1 MDRTIPERLLGQPMK
16 AIKSHVSR
24 LASLALLMLGTAM
37 QEATGASLPRSEP
50 ANRESG
56 TLAAS
61 YANPLIASFMFR
73 DAPIEYA
80 MSMLGE
86 TWGRHIVVNDSAK
99 QTSVRTF
106 LKNIDCQGA
115 LKAICHGH
123 GLWYR
128 EDPESGIIYVLT
140 LDEFTKGDA
149 FSEKK
154 FVEVVTLV
162 YPRCE
167 DIAAAVQEAYRDM
180 VIYYAPDQ
188 DDDDEIGDISRAL
201 ERMDELAD
209 RSTIVEGDGTSTRS
223 SSRSSG
229 RGRSNSRRNQQSQ
242 RGMENVRRY
251 YDDIER
257 IDKRNS
263 QVEFLPKEAAPDG
276 TAADGAPRT
285 LRPSM
290 VFMSIVRR
298 SNSIVLRSS
307 DREML
312 GQIKDMIG
320 KLDIPRAQVLLEV
333 RVLQLDI
340 SDAKDRELGFL
351 LNGDSHTYGS
361 AAGGFSKNMSVGD
374 LAYDV
379 SGSRTEGNYTYTIPS
394 GTKHNEF
401 GALNIAEQALYP
413 NHSIFQL
420 MNKHYQVRL
429 NMLDSRGK
437 VRALATP
444 SLMVAD
450 YEASRIFLGT
460 TRYVQTGFTAGT
472 SLVSDGIGSNTD
484 TISNFEERNIGTALV
499 ITPKVHS
506 DGTVTLR
513 IMQENSTAQEERAVN
528 TSAGTFYETP
538 IKRETITSSIVA
550 KDGETIAL
558 GGLMQHEESES
569 LYKIPWLGDIPY
581 LGALF
586 RHKAKN
592 ESEYELVVLIKP
604 TVVLTPAGANKAT
617 LDFLRD
623 NVQDRRNLHE
633 VFDKTRGQRRANAEK
648 ALAEPNPEGTNTVM
662 NAYEDIKW
670 MPTTANGLRKSLQE
684 DVEGQDK
691 KDASG
696 EAKNE

>member
-1 MDRTIPERLLGQPMK
+1 MKTACRLSLVACLLLGAPRFV
-16 AIKSHVSR
+16 A
-24 LASLALLMLGTAM
+24 ATDA
-37 QEATGASLPRSEP
+37 QERVPPGAS
-50 ANRESG
+50 
-56 TLAAS
+56 
-61 YANPLIASFMFR
+61 NPMISSFMFR

-99 QTSVRTF
+99 STVVRTF
-106 LKNIDCQGA
+106 LKDIDCLAA
-115 LKAICHGH
+115 LKAVCHGH

-140 LDEFTKGDA
+140 LEEFTKGDA

-154 FVEVVTLV
+154 FIEVVTLA

-167 DIAAAVQEAYRDM
+167 DIAAAIQEAYRDM
-180 VIYYAPDQ
+180 VIYMAPDQ

-209 RSTIVEGDGTSTRS
+209 RSTIIDGNGNSTRS

-229 RGRSNSRRNQQSQ
+229 RGRSSSRRSQQSQ

-257 IDKRNS
+257 IDSRNT
-263 QVEFLPKEAAPDG
+263 QIEFLPRNEAAATPG
-276 TAADGAPRT
+276 GAPAQGAVQYATPRT

-312 GQIKDMIG
+312 NQIKETIRQ
-320 KLDIPRAQVLLEV
+320 LDIPRAQVLLEV

-351 LNGDSHTYGS
+351 LNGQSHTYGE
-361 AAGGFSKNMSVGD
+361 ADAGFSKNMAVHDWMYTVTGTRNSDDGITYNVGQD
-374 LAYDV
+374 TIA
-379 SGSRTEGNYTYTIPS
+379 TE
-394 GTKHNEF
+394 
-401 GALNIAEQALYP
+401 LNGLDIAESALYP
-413 NHSIFQL
+413 NHAVFQL
-420 MNKHYQVRL
+420 LNKHYSLRL
-429 NMLDSRGK
+429 NMLDSKGK

-460 TRYVQTGFTAGT
+460 TRYVQTGFTAGS
-472 SLVSDGIGSNTD
+472 SLVSDGIGTQSAT
-484 TISNFEERNIGTALV
+484 TSNFEERNVGTALV
-499 ITPKVHS
+499 ITPKVHT
-506 DGTVTLR
+506 DGTITLR

-550 KDGETIAL
+550 KSGETIAL
-558 GGLMQHEESES
+558 GGLMQHDESDT

-586 RHKAKN
+586 RHKAHS
-592 ESEYELVVLIKP
+592 ESDYELVVLIRP
-604 TVVLTPAGANKAT
+604 TVVKTPSGANKAT
-617 LDFLRD
+617 MDFVRD
-623 NVQDRRNLHE
+623 NVQDKRNLHE
-633 VFDKTRGQRRANAEK
+633 ALEKTREQRRANAERRLSE
-648 ALAEPNPEGTNTVM
+648 ANPEGTNTII
-662 NAYEDIKW
+662 NAEIDTHW
-670 MPTTANGLRKSLQE
+670 MPGEK
-684 DVEGQDK
+684 DK
-691 KDASG
+691 
-696 EAKNE
+696 

>member
-1 MDRTIPERLLGQPMK
+1 MESVKYKMKTACRLSIVACLILGGR
-16 AIKSHVSR
+16 VSTR
-24 LASLALLMLGTAM
+24 AEA
-37 QEATGASLPRSEP
+37 EAT
-50 ANRESG
+50 
-56 TLAAS
+56 
-61 YANPLIASFMFR
+61 ANPMIKSFMFR

-99 QTSVRTF
+99 SVMVRIF
-106 LKNIDCQGA
+106 LKDIDCLGA
-115 LKAICHGH
+115 LKAVCHGH
-123 GLWYR
+123 SLWYR
-128 EDPESGIIYVLT
+128 EDPESGIIYIVT

-154 FVEVVTLV
+154 FVEVVTLT

-167 DIAAAVQEAYRDM
+167 DIAAAIQEAYRDM
-180 VIYYAPDQ
+180 VIYMAPDQ
-188 DDDDEIGDISRAL
+188 DDDDDIGDISRAL

-209 RSTIVEGDGTSTRS
+209 RSTILEGNGNSTRTT
-223 SSRSSG
+223 SRSSG
-229 RGRSNSRRNQQSQ
+229 RGRSSSRRNNQSQ

-257 IDKRNS
+257 IDSRNA
-263 QVEFLPKEAAPDG
+263 QIEFLPRNE
-276 TAADGAPRT
+276 TAATPGGAPAQGAAQDAAPRT

-312 GQIKDMIG
+312 NQIKETIRQ
-320 KLDIPRAQVLLEV
+320 LDIPRAQVLLEV

-340 SDAKDRELGFL
+340 TDAKDRELGFL
-351 LNGDSHTYGS
+351 LNDSSHTYGS
-361 AAGGFSKNMSVGD
+361 AEGGFSKNMSVRD
-374 LAYDV
+374 MMYTV
-379 SGSRTEGNYTYTIPS
+379 TGSRSGDGDIKYNVGQNTIATELG
-394 GTKHNEF
+394 G
-401 GALNIAEQALYP
+401 LDIAESALYP
-413 NHSIFQL
+413 NHSVFQL
-420 MNKHYQVRL
+420 LNKHYQLRL
-429 NMLDSRGK
+429 NMLDSKGK

-460 TRYVQTGFTAGT
+460 TRYVQTGFTAGS
-472 SLVSDGIGSNTD
+472 SLVSDGIGSQSAT
-484 TISNFEERNIGTALV
+484 TSNFEERNIGTALV
-499 ITPKVHS
+499 ITPKVHT

-513 IMQENSTAQEERAVN
+513 IMQENSTAQDERAVS

-558 GGLMQHEESES
+558 GGLMQHEENDT

-586 RHKAKN
+586 RHKAHN

-604 TVVLTPAGANKAT
+604 TVVLTPGAAGKASRG
-617 LDFLRD
+617 FLRD
-623 NVQDRRNLHE
+623 NLQDRRNLHE
-633 VFDKTRGQRRANAEK
+633 AMDRTREQRRANADK
-648 ALAEPNPEGTNTVM
+648 ALATPNPEGTNTII
-662 NAYEDIKW
+662 NAELDLEW
-670 MPTTANGLRKSLQE
+670 MPKRNG
-684 DVEGQDK
+684 
-691 KDASG
+691 
-696 EAKNE
+696 AKAKESND

>member
-1 MDRTIPERLLGQPMK
+1 MVKSMEYKMK
-16 AIKSHVSR
+16 TNKSHVPR
-24 LASLALLMLGTAM
+24 LASLALLLLGT
-37 QEATGASLPRSEP
+37 P
-50 ANRESG
+50 
-56 TLAAS
+56 S
-61 YANPLIASFMFR
+61 YANPLISSFMFR

-99 QTSVRTF
+99 QTMVRTF
-106 LKNIDCQGA
+106 LKNIDCLGA

-140 LDEFTKGDA
+140 LEEFTKGDA

-209 RSTIVEGDGTSTRS
+209 RSTIIEGDGSSTRS

-263 QVEFLPKEAAPDG
+263 QVEFLPRETVPDG
-276 TAADGAPRT
+276 ATTEVTPRT

-374 LAYDV
+374 IAYDV
-379 SGSRTEGNYTYTIPS
+379 SGSRTVGDATYTIPS

-401 GALNIAEQALYP
+401 GALSIAEQALYP

-437 VRALATP
+437 VRTP

-592 ESEYELVVLIKP
+592 ESDYELVVLIKP
-604 TVVLTPAGANKAT
+604 TVVLTPAGANRAT

-633 VFDKTRGQRRANAEK
+633 VFEQTRGQRRSNAEK
-648 ALAEPNPEGTNTVM
+648 AFAEPNPEGTNTII

-670 MPTTANGLRKSLQE
+670 MPTNDR
-684 DVEGQDK
+684 
-691 KDASG
+691 
-696 EAKNE
+696 

>member
-1 MDRTIPERLLGQPMK
+1 
-16 AIKSHVSR
+16 
-24 LASLALLMLGTAM
+24 
-37 QEATGASLPRSEP
+37 
-50 ANRESG
+50 
-56 TLAAS
+56 
-61 YANPLIASFMFR
+61 
-73 DAPIEYA
+73 
-80 MSMLGE
+80 
-86 TWGRHIVVNDSAK
+86 
-99 QTSVRTF
+99 
-106 LKNIDCQGA
+106 
-115 LKAICHGH
+115 
-123 GLWYR
+123 
-128 EDPESGIIYVLT
+128 
-140 LDEFTKGDA
+140 TKGDA

-209 RSTIVEGDGTSTRS
+209 RSTIIEGDGSSTRS

-312 GQIKDMIG
+312 NQIKDMIG

-351 LNGDSHTYGS
+351 LNGDSHSYGK
-361 AAGGFSKNMSVGD
+361 ADMGFSKNMAVRDMMYNVTGTRDSSSDIKYNVAQNTISTE
-374 LAYDV
+374 L
-379 SGSRTEGNYTYTIPS
+379 SG
-394 GTKHNEF
+394 
-401 GALNIAEQALYP
+401 LDIAESALYP
-413 NHSIFQL
+413 NHSVFQL
-420 MNKHYQVRL
+420 LNRHYQVRL
-429 NMLDSRGK
+429 NMLDSKGK

-460 TRYVQTGFTAGT
+460 TRYIQTGFTAGS

-484 TISNFEERNIGTALV
+484 TISNFEERNVGTALV
-499 ITPKVHS
+499 ITPKVHT

-538 IKRETITSSIVA
+538 IKKETITSSIIA
-550 KDGETIAL
+550 KNGETIAL
-558 GGLMQHEESES
+558 GGLMQHEESDT

-586 RHKAKN
+586 RHKAH
-592 ESEYELVVLIKP
+592 SEGDYELVVLIKP
-604 TVVLTPAGANKAT
+604 TVVLTPSGANKAT
-617 LDFLRD
+617 RGFLRD

-633 VFDKTRGQRRANAEK
+633 ALEKTRLQRRSNAEK
-648 ALAEPNPEGTNTVM
+648 ALAQPNPEGTNTIV
-662 NAYEDIKW
+662 NTIQDLEW
-670 MPTTANGLRKSLQE
+670 MPTH
-684 DVEGQDK
+684 D
-691 KDASG
+691 
-696 EAKNE
+696 

>member
-1 MDRTIPERLLGQPMK
+1 MEDNMK
-16 AIKSHVSR
+16 TSNSHVPR
-24 LASLALLMLGTAM
+24 LASLAVL
-37 QEATGASLPRSEP
+37 
-50 ANRESG
+50 
-56 TLAAS
+56 LAAQTFAGS
-61 YANPLIASFMFR
+61 AAEDRENPVIKSFMFR

-86 TWGRHIVVNDSAK
+86 AWGRHIVVNDSAK
-99 QTSVRTF
+99 NTMVRTF
-106 LKNIDCQGA
+106 LKDINCLGA

-123 GLWYR
+123 SLWYR
-128 EDPESGIIYVLT
+128 EDPESGIIYILT

-154 FVEVVTLV
+154 FVEVVTLA

-209 RSTIVEGDGTSTRS
+209 RSTIIEGDGSSTRS
-223 SSRSSG
+223 SGRSSG

-257 IDKRNS
+257 IDRRNS

-351 LNGDSHTYGS
+351 LNGDSHSYGK
-361 AAGGFSKNMSVGD
+361 ADMGFSKNMAVRDMMYNVTGTRDSSSDIKYNVAQNTISTE
-374 LAYDV
+374 L
-379 SGSRTEGNYTYTIPS
+379 SG
-394 GTKHNEF
+394 
-401 GALNIAEQALYP
+401 LDIAESALYP
-413 NHSIFQL
+413 NHSVFQL
-420 MNKHYQVRL
+420 LNRHYQVRL
-429 NMLDSRGK
+429 NMLDSKGK

-460 TRYVQTGFTAGT
+460 TRYIQTGFTAGS

-484 TISNFEERNIGTALV
+484 TISNFEERNVGTALV
-499 ITPKVHS
+499 ITPKVHT

-538 IKRETITSSIVA
+538 IKKETITSSIIA
-550 KDGETIAL
+550 KNGETIAL
-558 GGLMQHEESES
+558 GGLMQHEESDT

-586 RHKAKN
+586 RHKAHS
-592 ESEYELVVLIKP
+592 ESDYELVVLIKP
-604 TVVLTPAGANKAT
+604 TVVLTPSGANKAT
-617 LDFLRD
+617 RGFLRD
-623 NVQDRRNLHE
+623 NMQDRRNLHE
-633 VFDKTRGQRRANAEK
+633 ALEKTRLQRRSNAEK
-648 ALAEPNPEGTNTVM
+648 ALAQPNPEGTNTIV
-662 NAYEDIKW
+662 NTIQDLEW
-670 MPTTANGLRKSLQE
+670 MPTH
-684 DVEGQDK
+684 D
-691 KDASG
+691 
-696 EAKNE
+696 

>member
-1 MDRTIPERLLGQPMK
+1 MK

-24 LASLALLMLGTAM
+24 FASLAIL
-37 QEATGASLPRSEP
+37 
-50 ANRESG
+50 
-56 TLAAS
+56 LAAHI
-61 YANPLIASFMFR
+61 AAGAAQGTKAENPVLSSFMFR

-80 MSMLGE
+80 MSMLSE

-99 QTSVRTF
+99 QTMIRTF
-106 LKNIDCQGA
+106 LKNIDCLGA

-140 LDEFTKGDA
+140 IEEFTKGDV

-154 FVEVVTLV
+154 FVEVVTLT

-167 DIAAAVQEAYRDM
+167 DIAAAIQEAYRDM

-209 RSTIVEGDGTSTRS
+209 RSTIIEGDGSSTRS
-223 SSRSSG
+223 SGRSSG

-276 TAADGAPRT
+276 TAADGTPRT

-333 RVLQLDI
+333 RVLQLDV

-351 LNGDSHTYGS
+351 LNPGRTHTLGD
-361 AAGGFSKNMSVGD
+361 AQGGFSEALAIRDSVI
-374 LAYDV
+374 DV
-379 SGSRTEGNYTYTIPS
+379 SGDYSRDGNDSLRYTPRNAAITEPGI
-394 GTKHNEF
+394 
-401 GALNIAEQALYP
+401 LDIAQVIAQP
-413 NHSIFQL
+413 NHSVFQL
-420 MNKHYQVRL
+420 MNKHYQLRL
-429 NMLDSRGK
+429 NMLDSKGK

-472 SLVSDGIGSNTD
+472 TLVSGTGTGSSSAT
-484 TISNFEERNIGTALV
+484 TANFEERNIGTALV
-499 ITPKVHS
+499 ITPKVHT

-513 IMQENSTAQEERAVN
+513 IMQENSTAEDVNLVN
-528 TSAGTFYETP
+528 TASGTFYEQP
-538 IKRETITSSIVA
+538 IKRETITSSIIA

-558 GGLMQHEESES
+558 GGLMQHGESDT

-586 RHKAKN
+586 RHKTH
-592 ESEYELVVLIKP
+592 SETDYELVVLIKP
-604 TVVLTPAGANKAT
+604 TVVLSPAGANKAT

-623 NVQDRRNLHE
+623 NVQDKRNLHD
-633 VFDKTRGQRRANAEK
+633 VFEKTRAKRRAAAGRKLSEK
-648 ALAEPNPEGTNTVM
+648 ETKGTNTII
-662 NAYEDIKW
+662 NANWDLNW
-670 MPTTANGLRKSLQE
+670 MPTNDR
-684 DVEGQDK
+684 
-691 KDASG
+691 
-696 EAKNE
+696 

>member
-1 MDRTIPERLLGQPMK
+1 MK
-16 AIKSHVSR
+16 TSNSHVPR
-24 LASLALLMLGTAM
+24 LASLAVL
-37 QEATGASLPRSEP
+37 
-50 ANRESG
+50 
-56 TLAAS
+56 LAAQTFAGS
-61 YANPLIASFMFR
+61 AAEDRENPVIKSFMFR

-86 TWGRHIVVNDSAK
+86 AWGRHIVVNDSAK
-99 QTSVRTF
+99 NTMVRTF
-106 LKNIDCQGA
+106 LKDINCLGA

-123 GLWYR
+123 SLWYR
-128 EDPESGIIYVLT
+128 EDPESGIIYILT

-154 FVEVVTLV
+154 FVEVVTLA

-209 RSTIVEGDGTSTRS
+209 RSTIIEGDGSSTRS

-312 GQIKDMIG
+312 NQIKDMIG

-351 LNGDSHTYGS
+351 LNGDSHSYGK
-361 AAGGFSKNMSVGD
+361 ADMGFSKNMAVRDMMYNVTGTRDSSSDIKYNVAQNTISTE
-374 LAYDV
+374 L
-379 SGSRTEGNYTYTIPS
+379 SG
-394 GTKHNEF
+394 
-401 GALNIAEQALYP
+401 LDIAESALYP
-413 NHSIFQL
+413 NHSVFQL
-420 MNKHYQVRL
+420 LNRHYQVRL
-429 NMLDSRGK
+429 NMLDSKGK

-460 TRYVQTGFTAGT
+460 TRYIQTGFTAGS

-484 TISNFEERNIGTALV
+484 TISNFEERNVGTALV
-499 ITPKVHS
+499 ITPKVHT

-538 IKRETITSSIVA
+538 IKKETITSSIIA
-550 KDGETIAL
+550 KNGETIAL
-558 GGLMQHEESES
+558 GGLMQHEESDT

-586 RHKAKN
+586 RHKAHS
-592 ESEYELVVLIKP
+592 ESDYELVVLIKP
-604 TVVLTPAGANKAT
+604 TVVLTPSGANKAT
-617 LDFLRD
+617 RGFLRD

-633 VFDKTRGQRRANAEK
+633 ALEKTRLQRRSNAEK
-648 ALAEPNPEGTNTVM
+648 ALAQPNPEGTNTIV
-662 NAYEDIKW
+662 NTIQDLEW
-670 MPTTANGLRKSLQE
+670 MPTH
-684 DVEGQDK
+684 D
-691 KDASG
+691 
-696 EAKNE
+696 

>member
-1 MDRTIPERLLGQPMK
+1 MKTARRL
-16 AIKSHVSR
+16 
-24 LASLALLMLGTAM
+24 SLVACVMLGWSAPSRAEM
-37 QEATGASLPRSEP
+37 QAEAIPVIS
-50 ANRESG
+50 
-56 TLAAS
+56 
-61 YANPLIASFMFR
+61 SFMFR

-86 TWGRHIVVNDSAK
+86 AWGRHLVVNDSAK
-99 QTSVRTF
+99 QVKVRIF
-106 LKNIDCQGA
+106 LKDIDCLAA
-115 LKAICHGH
+115 LKAVCHGH

-128 EDPESGIIYVLT
+128 EDPESGIIYILT

-154 FVEVVTLV
+154 FVEVVTLA

-167 DIAAAVQEAYRDM
+167 DIAAAIQDAYRDM
-180 VIYYAPDQ
+180 LVYMAPDQ

-201 ERMDELAD
+201 ERMDELAN
-209 RSTIVEGDGTSTRS
+209 RSTIIDGDGS
-223 SSRSSG
+223 SSRKSSSSG
-229 RGRSNSRRNQQSQ
+229 RGRSSGRRNSQSQ

-263 QVEFLPKEAAPDG
+263 QIEFMPREPSSEG
-276 TAADGAPRT
+276 SEADGAPRT

-290 VFMSIVRR
+290 VFASIVRR

-312 GQIKDMIG
+312 NQIKETIRQ
-320 KLDIPRAQVLLEV
+320 LDIPRAQVLLEV
-333 RVLQLDI
+333 RVLQLDVT
-340 SDAKDRELGFL
+340 DAKDRELGFL
-351 LNGDSHTYGS
+351 LNDSSHSYGS
-361 AAGGFSKNMSVGD
+361 FDGGFSKNMSVRD
-374 LAYDV
+374 MMYTV
-379 SGSRTEGNYTYTIPS
+379 TGSRDGSGDIKYNVGKDTIATELS
-394 GTKHNEF
+394 G
-401 GALNIAEQALYP
+401 LDIAESALYP

-420 MNKHYQVRL
+420 LNKHYSLRL

-472 SLVSDGIGSNTD
+472 ALVGDGIGSQSAT
-484 TISNFEERNIGTALV
+484 TSNFEERNIGTALV
-499 ITPKVHS
+499 ITPKVHT

-513 IMQENSTAQEERAVN
+513 IMQENSTALDERAVN
-528 TSAGTFYETP
+528 TSSGTFYETP

-558 GGLMQHEESES
+558 GGLMQHEESDT

-586 RHKAKN
+586 RHKAHS
-592 ESEYELVVLIKP
+592 ESDYELVVLIKP
-604 TVVLTPAGANKAT
+604 TVVLTPSRANVAT
-617 LDFLRD
+617 RNFVME
-623 NVQDRRNLHE
+623 NVQDGRNVREAL
-633 VFDKTRGQRRANAEK
+633 DKTRAQRRANAE
-648 ALAEPNPEGTNTVM
+648 ARLAEEDASATNTIV
-662 NAYEDIKW
+662 NAGVDLEW
-670 MPTTANGLRKSLQE
+670 MPRFG
-684 DVEGQDK
+684 GGG
-691 KDASG
+691 KDA
-696 EAKNE
+696 E

>member
-1 MDRTIPERLLGQPMK
+1 MEDNMK
-16 AIKSHVSR
+16 TSNSHVPR
-24 LASLALLMLGTAM
+24 LASLAVL
-37 QEATGASLPRSEP
+37 
-50 ANRESG
+50 
-56 TLAAS
+56 LAAQTFAGS
-61 YANPLIASFMFR
+61 AAEDRENPVIKSFMFR

-86 TWGRHIVVNDSAK
+86 AWGRHIVVNDSAK
-99 QTSVRTF
+99 NTMVRTF
-106 LKNIDCQGA
+106 LKDINCLGA

-123 GLWYR
+123 SLWYR
-128 EDPESGIIYVLT
+128 EDPESGIIYILT

-154 FVEVVTLV
+154 FVEVVTLA

-209 RSTIVEGDGTSTRS
+209 RSTIIEGDGSSTRS

-312 GQIKDMIG
+312 NQIKDMIG

-351 LNGDSHTYGS
+351 LNGDSHSYGK
-361 AAGGFSKNMSVGD
+361 ADMGFSKNMAVRDMMYNVTGTRDSSSDIKYNVAQNTISTE
-374 LAYDV
+374 L
-379 SGSRTEGNYTYTIPS
+379 SG
-394 GTKHNEF
+394 
-401 GALNIAEQALYP
+401 LDIAESALYP
-413 NHSIFQL
+413 NHSVFQL
-420 MNKHYQVRL
+420 LNRHYQVRL
-429 NMLDSRGK
+429 NMLDSKGK

-460 TRYVQTGFTAGT
+460 TRYIQTGFTAGS

-484 TISNFEERNIGTALV
+484 TISNFEERNVGTALV
-499 ITPKVHS
+499 ITPKVHT

-538 IKRETITSSIVA
+538 IKKETITSSIIA
-550 KDGETIAL
+550 KNGETIAL
-558 GGLMQHEESES
+558 GGLMQHEESDT

-586 RHKAKN
+586 RHKAHS
-592 ESEYELVVLIKP
+592 ESDYELVVLIKP
-604 TVVLTPAGANKAT
+604 TVVLTPSGANKAT
-617 LDFLRD
+617 RGFLRD

-633 VFDKTRGQRRANAEK
+633 ALEKTRLQRRSNAEK
-648 ALAEPNPEGTNTVM
+648 ALAQPNPEGTNTIV
-662 NAYEDIKW
+662 NTIQDLEW
-670 MPTTANGLRKSLQE
+670 MPTH
-684 DVEGQDK
+684 D
-691 KDASG
+691 
-696 EAKNE
+696 

>member
-1 MDRTIPERLLGQPMK
+1 MNSTESPASRLLTL
-16 AIKSHVSR
+16 VV
-24 LASLALLMLGTAM
+24 SLALLLLGTGM
-37 QEATGASLPRSEP
+37 QEATGASLPRNEP
-50 ANRESG
+50 ANRGSG
-56 TLAAS
+56 NPAAS
-61 YANPLIASFMFR
+61 SYSNPIITSFMFR

-86 TWGRHIVVNDSAK
+86 AWGRHIVVNDSAK
-99 QTSVRTF
+99 NTMVRTF
-106 LKNIDCQGA
+106 LKDIDCLGA

-123 GLWYR
+123 SLWYR
-128 EDPESGIIYVLT
+128 EDPESGIIYILT

-154 FVEVVTLV
+154 FVEVVTLA

-209 RSTIVEGDGTSTRS
+209 RSTIIEGDGS
-223 SSRSSG
+223 SSRATSRSSG
-229 RGRSNSRRNQQSQ
+229 RGRSSSRRSSQQSQ

-263 QVEFLPKEAAPDG
+263 QVEFLPKGVSPDG
-276 TAADGAPRT
+276 TAADGTPRT

-312 GQIKDMIG
+312 SQIKDMIG

-351 LNGDSHTYGS
+351 LNGDSHTYGK
-361 AAGGFSKNMSVGD
+361 ADMGFSKNMAVRDMMYNVTGTRDSSSDIKYNVAQNTISTE
-374 LAYDV
+374 L
-379 SGSRTEGNYTYTIPS
+379 SG
-394 GTKHNEF
+394 
-401 GALNIAEQALYP
+401 LDIAESALYP
-413 NHSIFQL
+413 NHSVFQL
-420 MNKHYQVRL
+420 LNRHYQVRL
-429 NMLDSRGK
+429 NMLDSKGK

-460 TRYVQTGFTAGT
+460 TRYIQTGFTAGS

-499 ITPKVHS
+499 ITPKVHT

-538 IKRETITSSIVA
+538 IKKETITSSIIA
-550 KDGETIAL
+550 KNGETIAL
-558 GGLMQHEESES
+558 GGLMQHEESDT

-586 RHKAKN
+586 RHKAHN
-592 ESEYELVVLIKP
+592 ESDYELVVLIKP
-604 TVVLTPAGANKAT
+604 TVVLTPSGANKAT
-617 LDFLRD
+617 RGFLRD

-633 VFDKTRGQRRANAEK
+633 ALEKTRQQRRSNAEK
-648 ALAEPNPEGTNTVM
+648 ALAEPNPEGTNTIV
-662 NAYEDIKW
+662 NTIQDLKW
-670 MPTTANGLRKSLQE
+670 MPTN
-684 DVEGQDK
+684 D
-691 KDASG
+691 
-696 EAKNE
+696 

>member
-1 MDRTIPERLLGQPMK
+1 MQ
-16 AIKSHVSR
+16 ANKSHVSR
-24 LASLALLMLGTAM
+24 LASLALL
-37 QEATGASLPRSEP
+37 
-50 ANRESG
+50 
-56 TLAAS
+56 LAARVAAGAAPG
-61 YANPLIASFMFR
+61 ANAENPRMTSFMFR

-86 TWGRHIVVNDSAK
+86 AWGRHIVVNDSAK
-99 QTSVRTF
+99 QTMVRTF
-106 LKNIDCQGA
+106 LKDIDCLGA

-123 GLWYR
+123 SLWYR

-140 LDEFTKGDA
+140 LAEFTKGDA

-154 FVEVVTLV
+154 FVEVVTLA

-167 DIAAAVQEAYRDM
+167 DIAAAIQEAYRDM
-180 VIYYAPDQ
+180 VIYMAPDQ

-209 RSTIVEGDGTSTRS
+209 RSTIIDGNGNATRS
-223 SSRSSG
+223 ASRSSG
-229 RGRSNSRRNQQSQ
+229 RGRSSGRRNSQSQ

-257 IDKRNS
+257 IDQRNS
-263 QVEFLPKEAAPDG
+263 QVEFLPKESAPGGTGTDG
-276 TAADGAPRT
+276 TPRT
-285 LRPSM
+285 IRPSM
-290 VFMSIVRR
+290 VFVSIVRR

-312 GQIKDMIG
+312 GQIKDTIRQ
-320 KLDIPRAQVLLEV
+320 LDIPRAQVLLEV

-351 LNGDSHTYGS
+351 LNGSSHTYGS
-361 AAGGFSKNMSVGD
+361 AGAGFSKNMAVRDIMYNVTGTRNPND
-374 LAYDV
+374 DIKYNVAQNTIATEL
-379 SGSRTEGNYTYTIPS
+379 SG
-394 GTKHNEF
+394 
-401 GALNIAEQALYP
+401 LDIAESALYP
-413 NHSIFQL
+413 NHSVFQL
-420 MNKHYQVRL
+420 LNKHYQLRL
-429 NMLDSRGK
+429 NMLDSKGK

-550 KDGETIAL
+550 KNGETIAL

-592 ESEYELVVLIKP
+592 ESDYELVVLIKP

-633 VFDKTRGQRRANAEK
+633 AFEQTRGQRRANAEK
-648 ALAEPNPEGTNTVM
+648 SLAEPNPEGTNTII
-662 NAYEDIKW
+662 NAYEDVKW
-670 MPTTANGLRKSLQE
+670 MPTTANGLRRSILE
-684 DVEGQDK
+684 DVEGQDQK
-691 KDASG
+691 NASG

>member
-1 MDRTIPERLLGQPMK
+1 MEDNMK
-16 AIKSHVSR
+16 TSNSHVPR
-24 LASLALLMLGTAM
+24 LASLAVL
-37 QEATGASLPRSEP
+37 
-50 ANRESG
+50 
-56 TLAAS
+56 LAAQTFAGS
-61 YANPLIASFMFR
+61 AAEDRENPVIKSFMFR

-86 TWGRHIVVNDSAK
+86 AWGRHIVVNDSAK
-99 QTSVRTF
+99 NTMVRTF
-106 LKNIDCQGA
+106 LKDINCLGA

-123 GLWYR
+123 SLWYR
-128 EDPESGIIYVLT
+128 EDPESGIIYILT

-154 FVEVVTLV
+154 FVEVVTLA

-209 RSTIVEGDGTSTRS
+209 RSTIIEGDGSSTRS
-223 SSRSSG
+223 SGRSSG

-312 GQIKDMIG
+312 NQIKDMIG

-351 LNGDSHTYGS
+351 LNGDSHSYGK
-361 AAGGFSKNMSVGD
+361 ADMGFSKNMAVRDMMYNVTGTRDSSSDIKYNVAQNTISTE
-374 LAYDV
+374 L
-379 SGSRTEGNYTYTIPS
+379 SG
-394 GTKHNEF
+394 
-401 GALNIAEQALYP
+401 LDIAESALYP
-413 NHSIFQL
+413 NHSVFQL
-420 MNKHYQVRL
+420 LNRHYQVRL
-429 NMLDSRGK
+429 NMLDSKGK

-460 TRYVQTGFTAGT
+460 TRYIQTGFTAGS

-484 TISNFEERNIGTALV
+484 TISNFEERNVGTALV
-499 ITPKVHS
+499 ITPKVHT

-538 IKRETITSSIVA
+538 IKKETITSSIIA
-550 KDGETIAL
+550 KNGETIAL
-558 GGLMQHEESES
+558 GGLMQHEESDT

-586 RHKAKN
+586 RHKAHS
-592 ESEYELVVLIKP
+592 ESDYELVVLIKP
-604 TVVLTPAGANKAT
+604 TVVLTPSGANKAT
-617 LDFLRD
+617 RGFLRD

-633 VFDKTRGQRRANAEK
+633 ALEKTRLQRRSNAEK
-648 ALAEPNPEGTNTVM
+648 ALAQPNPEGTNTIV
-662 NAYEDIKW
+662 NTIQDLEW
-670 MPTTANGLRKSLQE
+670 MPTH
-684 DVEGQDK
+684 D
-691 KDASG
+691 
-696 EAKNE
+696 

>member
-1 MDRTIPERLLGQPMK
+1 MEDNMKTSNSHIP
-16 AIKSHVSR
+16 R
-24 LASLALLMLGTAM
+24 LASLAVL
-37 QEATGASLPRSEP
+37 
-50 ANRESG
+50 
-56 TLAAS
+56 LAAQTFAGS
-61 YANPLIASFMFR
+61 AAEDRENPVIKSFMFR

-86 TWGRHIVVNDSAK
+86 AWGRHIVVNDSAK
-99 QTSVRTF
+99 NTMVRTF
-106 LKNIDCQGA
+106 LKDINCLGA

-123 GLWYR
+123 SLWYR
-128 EDPESGIIYVLT
+128 EDPESGIIYILT

-154 FVEVVTLV
+154 FVEVVTLA

-209 RSTIVEGDGTSTRS
+209 RSTIIEGDGSSTRS

-312 GQIKDMIG
+312 NQIKDMIG

-351 LNGDSHTYGS
+351 LNGDSHSYGK
-361 AAGGFSKNMSVGD
+361 ADMGFSKNMAVRDMMYNVTGTRDSSSDIKYNVAQNTISTE
-374 LAYDV
+374 L
-379 SGSRTEGNYTYTIPS
+379 SG
-394 GTKHNEF
+394 
-401 GALNIAEQALYP
+401 LDIAESALYP
-413 NHSIFQL
+413 NHSVFQL
-420 MNKHYQVRL
+420 LNRHYQVRL
-429 NMLDSRGK
+429 NMLDSKGK

-460 TRYVQTGFTAGT
+460 TRYIQTGFTAGS

-484 TISNFEERNIGTALV
+484 TISNFEERNVGTALV
-499 ITPKVHS
+499 ITPKVHT

-538 IKRETITSSIVA
+538 IKKETITSSIIA
-550 KDGETIAL
+550 KNGETIAL
-558 GGLMQHEESES
+558 GGLMQHEESDT

-586 RHKAKN
+586 RHKAHS
-592 ESEYELVVLIKP
+592 ESDYELVVLIKP
-604 TVVLTPAGANKAT
+604 TVVLTPSGANKAT
-617 LDFLRD
+617 RGFLRD

-633 VFDKTRGQRRANAEK
+633 ALEKTRLQRRSNAEK
-648 ALAEPNPEGTNTVM
+648 ALAQPNPEGTNTIV
-662 NAYEDIKW
+662 NTIQDLEW
-670 MPTTANGLRKSLQE
+670 MPTH
-684 DVEGQDK
+684 D
-691 KDASG
+691 
-696 EAKNE
+696 

>member
-1 MDRTIPERLLGQPMK
+1 MK
-16 AIKSHVSR
+16 AVCRLSLVAYLVMGGSAFLRAESKS
-24 LASLALLMLGTAM
+24 
-37 QEATGASLPRSEP
+37 P
-50 ANRESG
+50 AN
-56 TLAAS
+56 
-61 YANPLIASFMFR
+61 PVIASFMFR

-106 LKNIDCQGA
+106 LRNIDCLGA

-154 FVEVVTLV
+154 FVEVVTLA
-162 YPRCE
+162 YPRAE
-167 DIAAAVQEAYRDM
+167 DIAAAIQEAYRDM
-180 VIYYAPDQ
+180 VVYMAPDQ
-188 DDDDEIGDISRAL
+188 DDDDELGDISRAL

-209 RSTIVEGDGTSTRS
+209 RSTIIDGNGNSTRS
-223 SSRSSG
+223 SSRSSSG
-229 RGRSNSRRNQQSQ
+229 RGRTSSRRNSQSQ

-257 IDKRNS
+257 IDRRNA
-263 QVEFLPKEAAPDG
+263 QVEFLPVSG
-276 TAADGAPRT
+276 TAEGEAPESAPRT

-298 SNSIVLRSS
+298 SNSIVLRSC
-307 DREML
+307 DREVL
-312 GQIKDMIG
+312 AQIRETIRQ
-320 KLDIPRAQVLLEV
+320 LDIPRAQVLLEV
-333 RVLQLDI
+333 RILQLDV

-351 LNGDSHTYGS
+351 INGSSHTYGDFS
-361 AAGGFSKNMSVGD
+361 GGFSKNMAARD
-374 LAYDV
+374 MLYDV
-379 SGSRTEGNYTYTIPS
+379 SGTRESEGGIRYNVSDNTIATEMSP
-394 GTKHNEF
+394 
-401 GALNIAEQALYP
+401 LDIAESALYP

-420 MNKHYQVRL
+420 LNRHYQIRL

-437 VRALATP
+437 VRTLATP

-460 TRYVQTGFTAGT
+460 TRYVQTGFTAG
-472 SLVSDGIGSNTD
+472 SSIVSEGIGTTTD

-513 IMQENSTAQEERAVN
+513 IMQENSTAQDERIVN

-538 IKRETITSSIVA
+538 IKRETITSSVIA

-558 GGLMQHEESES
+558 GGLMQHEESDR

-586 RHKAKN
+586 RHKAHG
-592 ESEYELVVLIKP
+592 ESDYELVVLIKP
-604 TVVLTPAGANKAT
+604 SIVLTPSRANVAT
-617 LDFLRD
+617 RNFVME
-623 NVQDRRNLHE
+623 NVQDGRNVREAL
-633 VFDKTRGQRRANAEK
+633 DKTRAQRRANAE
-648 ALAEPNPEGTNTVM
+648 ARLAEEDASATNTIV
-662 NAYEDIKW
+662 NAGADLEW
-670 MPTTANGLRKSLQE
+670 MPRFG
-684 DVEGQDK
+684 GGG
-691 KDASG
+691 KDA
-696 EAKNE
+696 E

>member
-1 MDRTIPERLLGQPMK
+1 MEDNMK
-16 AIKSHVSR
+16 TSNSHVPR
-24 LASLALLMLGTAM
+24 LASLAVL
-37 QEATGASLPRSEP
+37 
-50 ANRESG
+50 
-56 TLAAS
+56 LAAQTFAGS
-61 YANPLIASFMFR
+61 AAEDRENPVIKSFMFR

-86 TWGRHIVVNDSAK
+86 AWGRHIVVNDSAK
-99 QTSVRTF
+99 NTMVRTF
-106 LKNIDCQGA
+106 LKDINCLGA

-123 GLWYR
+123 SLWYR
-128 EDPESGIIYVLT
+128 EDPESGIIYILT

-154 FVEVVTLV
+154 FVEVVTLA

-209 RSTIVEGDGTSTRS
+209 RSTIIEGDGSSTRS

-229 RGRSNSRRNQQSQ
+229 RGRSNSRRSQQSQ

-312 GQIKDMIG
+312 NQIKDMIG

-351 LNGDSHTYGS
+351 LNGDSHSYGK
-361 AAGGFSKNMSVGD
+361 ADMGFSKNMAVRDMMYNVTGTRDSSSDIKYNVAQNTISTE
-374 LAYDV
+374 L
-379 SGSRTEGNYTYTIPS
+379 SG
-394 GTKHNEF
+394 
-401 GALNIAEQALYP
+401 LDIAESALYP
-413 NHSIFQL
+413 NHSVFQL
-420 MNKHYQVRL
+420 LNRHYQVRL
-429 NMLDSRGK
+429 NMLDSKGK

-460 TRYVQTGFTAGT
+460 TRYIQTGFTAGS

-484 TISNFEERNIGTALV
+484 TISNFEERNVGTALV
-499 ITPKVHS
+499 ITPKVHT

-538 IKRETITSSIVA
+538 IKKETITSSIIA
-550 KDGETIAL
+550 KNGETIAL
-558 GGLMQHEESES
+558 GGLMQHEESDT

-586 RHKAKN
+586 RHKAHS
-592 ESEYELVVLIKP
+592 ESDYELVVLIKP
-604 TVVLTPAGANKAT
+604 TVVLTPSGANKAT
-617 LDFLRD
+617 RGFLRD

-633 VFDKTRGQRRANAEK
+633 ALEKTRLQRRSNAEK
-648 ALAEPNPEGTNTVM
+648 ALAQPNPEGTNTIV
-662 NAYEDIKW
+662 NTIQDLEW
-670 MPTTANGLRKSLQE
+670 MPTH
-684 DVEGQDK
+684 D
-691 KDASG
+691 
-696 EAKNE
+696 

>member
-1 MDRTIPERLLGQPMK
+1 MEDNMK
-16 AIKSHVSR
+16 TSNSHVPR
-24 LASLALLMLGTAM
+24 LASLAVL
-37 QEATGASLPRSEP
+37 
-50 ANRESG
+50 
-56 TLAAS
+56 LAAQTFAGS
-61 YANPLIASFMFR
+61 AAEDREIPVIKSFMFR

-86 TWGRHIVVNDSAK
+86 AWGRHIVVNDSAK
-99 QTSVRTF
+99 NTMVRTF
-106 LKNIDCQGA
+106 LKDINCLGA

-123 GLWYR
+123 SLWYR
-128 EDPESGIIYVLT
+128 EDPESGIIYILT

-154 FVEVVTLV
+154 FVEVVTLA

-209 RSTIVEGDGTSTRS
+209 RSTIIEGDGSSTRS

-312 GQIKDMIG
+312 NQIKDMIG

-351 LNGDSHTYGS
+351 LNGDSHSYGK
-361 AAGGFSKNMSVGD
+361 ADMGFSKNMAVRDMMYNVTGTRDSSSDIKYNVAQNTISTE
-374 LAYDV
+374 L
-379 SGSRTEGNYTYTIPS
+379 SG
-394 GTKHNEF
+394 
-401 GALNIAEQALYP
+401 LDIAESALYP
-413 NHSIFQL
+413 NHSVFQL
-420 MNKHYQVRL
+420 LNRHYQVRL
-429 NMLDSRGK
+429 NMLDSKGK

-460 TRYVQTGFTAGT
+460 TRYIQTGFTAGS

-484 TISNFEERNIGTALV
+484 TISNFEERNVGTALV
-499 ITPKVHS
+499 ITPKVHT

-538 IKRETITSSIVA
+538 IKKETITSSIIA
-550 KDGETIAL
+550 KNGETIAL
-558 GGLMQHEESES
+558 GGLMQHEESDT

-586 RHKAKN
+586 RHKAHS
-592 ESEYELVVLIKP
+592 ESDYELVVLIKP
-604 TVVLTPAGANKAT
+604 TVVLTPSGANKAT
-617 LDFLRD
+617 RGFLRD

-633 VFDKTRGQRRANAEK
+633 ALEKTRLQRRSNAEK
-648 ALAEPNPEGTNTVM
+648 ALAQPNPEGTNTIV
-662 NAYEDIKW
+662 NTIQDLEW
-670 MPTTANGLRKSLQE
+670 MPTH
-684 DVEGQDK
+684 D
-691 KDASG
+691 
-696 EAKNE
+696 